1 MKSLAAYRKRRR
13 TVRNVEENDAT
24 TQTQMTSDISI
35 NGNDETS
42 EMQPSTSNNTNLN
55 DNVNENDGDEDPEY
69 CNDDELLELIRRRQD
84 YRIMLVFF
92 YYNKIFTQ
100 AF

>member
-1 MKSLAAYRKRRR
+1 
-13 TVRNVEENDAT
+13 
-24 TQTQMTSDISI
+24 MTSDISI
-35 NGNDETS
+35 NGKDETS
-42 EMQPSTSNNTNLN
+42 EMQPTTSNNTNSN

-92 YYNKIFTQ
+92 LL
-100 AF
+100 

>member
-13 TVRNVEENDAT
+13 TARNVEENDAS
-24 TQTQMTSDISI
+24 TQTQTSNISI
-35 NGNDETS
+35 NES
-42 EMQPSTSNNTNLN
+42 EMQLSTSNNPNL
-55 DNVNENDGDEDPEY
+55 NDGDEDPEY

-92 YYNKIFTQ
+92 YCTKIFTQ